1 MRIGYS
7 VVDITPDLGVEL
19 SGYGWYLGRKA
30 EGIIDNLYARGVAFD
45 DNSFK
50 MLIINCDLIAIDEK
64 ISDYVREK
72 LSKLYE
78 INKTNIMIVCTHTHT
93 GPATAKLVGCGEP
106 DEKYLD
112 LLPDLLIKAGE
123 TAINNLREVTCVKSF
138 EKEIDPISFNRVR
151 KDGPLD
157 KKVRGIVFYFKESEG
172 RPLAI
177 LSYGCHPVSRG
188 RLKEISADYPAA
200 VIKALNAEGYDGIFV
215 TGLCGDINPNTHK
228 GMSGRG
234 TPEVIN
240 EYGIRI
246 VKAMIDTID
255 YVGSM
260 KNVKL
265 DAFEFSV
272 DLQMQHYT
280 EKEIDELVNIYE
292 VDKEKNPG
300 IFKAVKIWAQV
311 MKDKLHKE
319 EDPYIEKAKI
329 QVFRIGDAL
338 IIGFPGEIFTL
349 IGTII
354 RNEIPSMNIIAVG
367 NANST
372 MRYVPTKDDIENK
385 GYAALTSCFL
395 YQRLPLKPGEGERM
409 AEVVAREIK
418 QRLK

>member
-50 MLIINCDLIAIDEK
+50 MLIINCDLIA
-64 ISDYVREK
+64 
-72 LSKLYE
+72 
-78 INKTNIMIVCTHTHT
+78 
-93 GPATAKLVGCGEP
+93 
-106 DEKYLD
+106 
-112 LLPDLLIKAGE
+112 
-123 TAINNLREVTCVKSF
+123 
-138 EKEIDPISFNRVR
+138 
-151 KDGPLD
+151 
-157 KKVRGIVFYFKESEG
+157 
-172 RPLAI
+172 
-177 LSYGCHPVSRG
+177 
-188 RLKEISADYPAA
+188 
-200 VIKALNAEGYDGIFV
+200 
-215 TGLCGDINPNTHK
+215 
-228 GMSGRG
+228 
-234 TPEVIN
+234 
-240 EYGIRI
+240 
-246 VKAMIDTID
+246 
-255 YVGSM
+255 
-260 KNVKL
+260 
-265 DAFEFSV
+265 
-272 DLQMQHYT
+272 
-280 EKEIDELVNIYE
+280 IDELVNIYE